1 VKDRWKKCVGLLTLK
16 VFRYEEDMGA
26 DKTKIDEG
34 QALQGGSAP
43 SGASGEAGEPVSGR
57 QVTEADRRRERAA
70 QKLRENLSRRKQQVR
85 ARRAG
90 QADETDGLPAA
101 KAGDNADSA
110 AKRDESQ

>member
-1 VKDRWKKCVGLLTLK
+1 
-16 VFRYEEDMGA
+16 MAA
-26 DKTKIDEG
+26 DKTKIDGG

-43 SGASGEAGEPVSGR
+43 GGAGDGVGGEAGVPVGGK

-101 KAGDNADSA
+101 KPVDSAEAA

>member
-1 VKDRWKKCVGLLTLK
+1 VKDRWKKCVGLLTGG
-16 VFRYEEDMGA
+16 VFRYEGDMGA
-26 DKTKIDEG
+26 DKTKIDDG
-34 QALQGGSAP
+34 QALQGA
-43 SGASGEAGEPVSGR
+43 ASVGEAGEPAGGR

-101 KAGDNADSA
+101 KAGDSADAA

>member
-1 VKDRWKKCVGLLTLK
+1 
-16 VFRYEEDMGA
+16 MGA

-34 QALQGGSAP
+34 EALQGGLSA
-43 SGASGEAGEPVSGR
+43 GEAAEPVGGK
-57 QVTEADRRRERAA
+57 QITEADRRRERAA

-101 KAGDNADSA
+101 KTGDGQGVA
-110 AKRDESQ
+110 AKLDESQ